1 MTKIYAILYNSYEYD
16 DLNQGELTPRFLS
29 LDKED
34 AYSQFKQ
41 WVDEEKECFNEYC
54 DKYYKDEISKRP
66 EDFQILSDT
75 DDHFEC
81 FINTW
86 TYEYK
91 LVEYETER
99 DLKY

>member
-1 MTKIYAILYNSYEYD
+1 MTKIYAILYNACEYD

-34 AYSQFKQ
+34 VHEQFRK
-41 WVDEEKECFNEYC
+41 WVDEEKKHFNECC

-75 DDHFEC
+75 DDHFEY
-81 FINTW
+81 FIDTW
-86 TYEYK
+86 SYEYK
-91 LVEYETER
+91 IVEYEMEK